1 MKMQALALA
10 FLAATA
16 IGGVAWVFLY
26 PMLSGQRKAESR
38 RASVASPEPVARNVD
53 KNQRSRREQVEG
65 SLKELD
71 ARRQKDKKVSLSI
84 RLTQAGLDWSAQ
96 KFVVISAILGL
107 VTFAAVFVP
116 TLRPDDTSG
125 TAPVMVDPAS
135 AGSAVDLSLGK
146 SLVIDMRRDI
156 TSVRASDPTIANA
169 SVRSKQQIYITAA
182 TEGRTNVVVTDAAG
196 KAIATYDVFVI
207 REGGFRGLLGAL
219 GLAFAAGFGLPRWT
233 LGYLKKR
240 REKAFLKALPD
251 AVDVIV
257 RGIKAGLPLFE
268 SIKVVAAD
276 APEPLKGEFL
286 AIIET
291 QAIGMPL
298 GDACTRLFERMPVPE
313 ANFFG
318 IVIAIQQKSGGN
330 LSEALGNLSKVL
342 RDRKKMAEKIQ
353 AMSMEAKASAG
364 IIGSLPPI
372 VMLLVYLS
380 TPDYIS
386 LLWTHPTGQ
395 LMLVAC
401 VVWMSVG
408 IFVMKRMINFDF

>member
-1 MKMQALALA
+1 MTMQAIALT

-16 IGGVAWVFLY
+16 IGGLAWVFLY
-26 PMLSGQRKAESR
+26 PLLSGERKAENR
-38 RASVASPEPVARNVD
+38 RASIAKPEPSARSVD

-65 SLKELD
+65 SLKDLE
-71 ARRQKDKKVSLSI
+71 ARRQKEKKLPLSS
-84 RLTQAGLDWSAQ
+84 RLTQAGLSWSTR
-96 KFVVISAILGL
+96 KFMIVSGVL
-107 VTFAAVFVP
+107 AAVSFA
-116 TLRPDDTSG
+116 LAMLFG
-125 TAPVMVDPAS
+125 
-135 AGSAVDLSLGK
+135 
-146 SLVIDMRRDI
+146 
-156 TSVRASDPTIANA
+156 
-169 SVRSKQQIYITAA
+169 
-182 TEGRTNVVVTDAAG
+182 
-196 KAIATYDVFVI
+196 
-207 REGGFRGLLGAL
+207 GGFLAAV
-219 GLAFAAGFGLPRWT
+219 GLAFAAGFGLPRW
-233 LGYLKKR
+233 LLSFLKKR
-240 REKAFLKALPD
+240 REKNFLRALPD

-257 RGIKAGLPLFE
+257 RGIKAGLPLFD

-276 APEPLKGEFL
+276 APEPLKSEFM

-298 GDACTRLFERMPVPE
+298 GEACARLFERMPVPE

-318 IVIAIQQKSGGN
+318 IVISIQQKSGGN

-364 IIGSLPPI
+364 IIGALPI
-372 VMLLVYLS
+372 AVMLLVYLS

-395 LMLVAC
+395 LMLVGC
-401 VVWMSVG
+401 LVWMSAG

>member
-1 MKMQALALA
+1 MNMQALALA

-16 IGGVAWVFLY
+16 IGGLAWVFIY
-26 PMLSGQRKAESR
+26 PLLSGEKKAELR
-38 RASVASPEPVARNVD
+38 RASVAKPEPAARQAD
-53 KNQRSRREQVEG
+53 KSQRSRREQVEG
-65 SLKELD
+65 TLKELE
-71 ARRQKDKKVSLSI
+71 ARSSDQKKVPLSS
-84 RLTQAGLDWSAQ
+84 RLTQAGLDWSPQ
-96 KFVVISAILGL
+96 KFMIISA
-107 VTFAAVFVP
+107 VFAAAFFAMAM
-116 TLRPDDTSG
+116 L
-125 TAPVMVDPAS
+125 
-135 AGSAVDLSLGK
+135 AGGGLFG
-146 SLVIDMRRDI
+146 
-156 TSVRASDPTIANA
+156 
-169 SVRSKQQIYITAA
+169 A
-182 TEGRTNVVVTDAAG
+182 T
-196 KAIATYDVFVI
+196 
-207 REGGFRGLLGAL
+207 
-219 GLAFAAGFGLPRWT
+219 GLAFAGGLGLPRWA
-233 LGYLKKR
+233 LNFLKKR
-240 REKAFLKALPD
+240 REKKFLKALPD

-268 SIKVVAAD
+268 SIKVVATD
-276 APEPLKGEFL
+276 APEPLKSEFL

-298 GDACTRLFERMPVPE
+298 GEACVRLFERMPVPE

-318 IVIAIQQKSGGN
+318 IVISIQQKSGGN

-342 RDRKKMAEKIQ
+342 RDRKRMAEKIQ

-395 LMLVAC
+395 LMLVGC
-401 VVWMSVG
+401 VIWMSMG

>member
-1 MKMQALALA
+1 MNMQALALS
-10 FLAATA
+10 FLAATG
-16 IGGVAWVFLY
+16 IGGLAWVFVY
-26 PMLSGQRKAESR
+26 PLLSGEKTAETR
-38 RASVASPEPVARNVD
+38 RASIAKSEPAARQVD

-65 SLKELD
+65 SLRELD
-71 ARRQKDKKVSLSI
+71 ARRQKEKKVSLSV
-84 RLTQAGLDWSAQ
+84 RLTQAGLDWTTQ
-96 KFVVISAILGL
+96 KFMIVSGIL
-107 VTFAAVFVP
+107 AAVSFV
-116 TLRPDDTSG
+116 L
-125 TAPVMVDPAS
+125 AML
-135 AGSAVDLSLGK
+135 AGG
-146 SLVIDMRRDI
+146 
-156 TSVRASDPTIANA
+156 
-169 SVRSKQQIYITAA
+169 
-182 TEGRTNVVVTDAAG
+182 
-196 KAIATYDVFVI
+196 
-207 REGGFRGLLGAL
+207 GLLGGV
-219 GLAFAAGFGLPRWT
+219 GLAFAAGFGLPRWG
-233 LGYLKKR
+233 LSYLKKR
-240 REKAFLKALPD
+240 REKNFLRALPD

-298 GDACTRLFERMPVPE
+298 GDACARLFERMPVPE

-364 IIGSLPPI
+364 IIGSLPPC
-372 VMLLVYLS
+372 VMFLVWLS

-395 LMLVAC
+395 LMLVGC
-401 VVWMSVG
+401 VIWMTIGVL
-408 IFVMKRMINFDF
+408 VMKKMINFDF

>member
-1 MKMQALALA
+1 MTIQTLALA

-16 IGGVAWVFLY
+16 IGGLAWVFVY
-26 PMLSGQRKAESR
+26 PYLSGERKAESR
-38 RASVASPEPVARNVD
+38 RASIARADAPAVRAE
-53 KNQRSRREQVEG
+53 KSQRSRREQVEG

-71 ARRQKDKKVSLSI
+71 ARRKKDKAVSLQV
-84 RLTQAGLDWSAQ
+84 RLAQAGLGTWTVQ
-96 KFVVISAILGL
+96 KFWIMSGIL
-107 VTFAAVFVP
+107 AAVGFV
-116 TLRPDDTSG
+116 LAFFVG
-125 TAPVMVDPAS
+125 
-135 AGSAVDLSLGK
+135 GS
-146 SLVIDMRRDI
+146 
-156 TSVRASDPTIANA
+156 P
-169 SVRSKQQIYITAA
+169 
-182 TEGRTNVVVTDAAG
+182 
-196 KAIATYDVFVI
+196 
-207 REGGFRGLLGAL
+207 LGAVVM
-219 GLAFAAGFGLPRWT
+219 AFATGLGLPRWL

-276 APEPLKGEFL
+276 APEPLRSEFS

-298 GDACTRLFERMPVPE
+298 GEACARLYERMPVPE

-372 VMLLVYLS
+372 VMVLVYLT
-380 TPDYIS
+380 TPEYIS
-386 LLWTHPTGQ
+386 LLWTDPKGQ
-395 LMLVAC
+395 LMLVGC
-401 VVWMSVG
+401 VIWMSIG
-408 IFVMKRMINFDF
+408 IMVMKKMINFDF

>member
-1 MKMQALALA
+1 VNIQALALA

-16 IGGVAWVFLY
+16 LGGVAWVFIY
-26 PMLSGQRKAESR
+26 PLLSGERKAENR
-38 RASVASPEPVARNVD
+38 RASVAKPEPAARQAD
-53 KNQRSRREQVEG
+53 KNQRTRREQVEG
-65 SLKELD
+65 SLKDLD
-71 ARRQKDKKVSLSI
+71 ARSQKQKRLPLSS
-84 RLTQAGLDWSAQ
+84 RLTQAGLAWSPQ
-96 KFVVISAILGL
+96 KFMILSGILG
-107 VTFAAVFVP
+107 VAAFM
-116 TLRPDDTSG
+116 
-125 TAPVMVDPAS
+125 AAM
-135 AGSAVDLSLGK
+135 LG
-146 SLVIDMRRDI
+146 
-156 TSVRASDPTIANA
+156 
-169 SVRSKQQIYITAA
+169 
-182 TEGRTNVVVTDAAG
+182 
-196 KAIATYDVFVI
+196 
-207 REGGFRGLLGAL
+207 GGGLLGAAGL
-219 GLAFAAGFGLPRWT
+219 GFAAGFGLPRWG
-233 LGYLKKR
+233 LGFLKTR
-240 REKAFLKALPD
+240 REKKFLRALPD

-276 APEPLKGEFL
+276 APEPLRGEFL

-395 LMLVAC
+395 LMLLGCAI
-401 VVWMSVG
+401 WMSIG

>member
-1 MKMQALALA
+1 MKMQTLALG

-16 IGGVAWVFLY
+16 LGGIAWVFIY
-26 PMLSGQRKAESR
+26 PFLSGEKKAESR
-38 RASVASPEPVARNVD
+38 RASVARSEPAARAAD
-53 KNQRSRREQVEG
+53 KNQRSRREQVET
-65 SLKELD
+65 SIKDLE
-71 ARRQKDKKVSLSI
+71 ARRRKESKVPLSS
-84 RLTQAGLDWSAQ
+84 RLTQAGLDWSTQ
-96 KFVVISAILGL
+96 KFMIVSGILAAACFL
-107 VTFAAVFVP
+107 VAM
-116 TLRPDDTSG
+116 LSG
-125 TAPVMVDPAS
+125 
-135 AGSAVDLSLGK
+135 G
-146 SLVIDMRRDI
+146 
-156 TSVRASDPTIANA
+156 
-169 SVRSKQQIYITAA
+169 
-182 TEGRTNVVVTDAAG
+182 
-196 KAIATYDVFVI
+196 
-207 REGGFRGLLGAL
+207 GLLSAA
-219 GLAFAAGFGLPRWT
+219 GLAFAAGLGLPRWS
-233 LGYLKKR
+233 LSYLKKR
-240 REKAFLKALPD
+240 REAKFLKALPD

-276 APEPLKGEFL
+276 APEPLKSEFL

-298 GDACTRLFERMPVPE
+298 GEACTRLFDRMPVPE

-395 LMLVAC
+395 LMLVGC
-401 VVWMSVG
+401 VVWMSAG

>member
-10 FLAATA
+10 FLAATTL
-16 IGGVAWVFLY
+16 GGLAWVFLF
-26 PMLSGQRKAESR
+26 PLLSGERKAETR
-38 RASVASPEPVARNVD
+38 RASIAKAEPVARQAD
-53 KNQRSRREQVEG
+53 RNQRSRREQVEG
-65 SLKELD
+65 SLKEIE
-71 ARRQKDKKVSLSI
+71 ARSQKQKKVALST
-84 RLTQAGLDWSAQ
+84 RLTQAGLSWSSQ
-96 KFVVISAILGL
+96 KFMVVSGVLA
-107 VTFAAVFVP
+107 VVCFAGA
-116 TLRPDDTSG
+116 
-125 TAPVMVDPAS
+125 MVVGGGVL
-135 AGSAVDLSLGK
+135 AG
-146 SLVIDMRRDI
+146 I
-156 TSVRASDPTIANA
+156 
-169 SVRSKQQIYITAA
+169 
-182 TEGRTNVVVTDAAG
+182 
-196 KAIATYDVFVI
+196 
-207 REGGFRGLLGAL
+207 
-219 GLAFAAGFGLPRWT
+219 GLAFAGGFGLPRWA
-233 LGYLKKR
+233 LGFLKRR
-240 REKAFLKALPD
+240 REKNFLRALPD

-257 RGIKAGLPLFE
+257 RGIKAGLPLFD

-276 APEPLKGEFL
+276 APEPLKNEFL

-298 GDACTRLFERMPVPE
+298 GEACARLFDRMPVPE

-353 AMSMEAKASAG
+353 AMSMEAKASAA

-395 LMLVAC
+395 LMLCGC
-401 VVWMSVG
+401 VIWMSIG
-408 IFVMKRMINFDF
+408 IFVMKKMINFDF